1 MQWQCLIGFLNYVDL
16 SIFFLALKKAPLC
29 LDFTVLNKVCAA

>member
-1 MQWQCLIGFLNYVDL
+1 MHLQCLIGFLNYVDL
-16 SIFFLALKKAPLC
+16 SIFLALKKAPLC